1 MKLKP
6 KKQEEDKKPH
16 SMFTVGYSEVRK
28 RVSKGSKYTMSCY
41 NCNYFY
47 QSEEDTEEVCQNLD
61 VLSFDMII
69 TDTTVYCNRWEIS
82 QRGKDV

>member
-1 MKLKP
+1 MKLRP
-6 KKQEEDKKPH
+6 KKQEEDKKLQ